1 MPTGVES
8 PRRSWC
14 VGFRS
19 VCKSY
24 GRPTSRWCVMRPS
37 LPRCRTGR
45 THGPLG
51 LLSRSS
57 VRYVKIPTAFRMK
70 ISRAAPST
78 ATTQPTMGPPVGQSK
93 YAGQPEPQA
102 RAGQRRYRGAPPL
115 RGPRSLRGRGWTR
128 YTDVMLRSSRWWS
141 SRRKPGS
148 DRGPEHEAPCCA
160 GCWKCSRRSSGDVGD
175 SACRPQLG

>member
-45 THGPLG
+45 TRPTRVALPFKRSLRKDSDRLQDEDQQGGPQH
-51 LLSRSS
+51 RHN
-57 VRYVKIPTAFRMK
+57 PAHD
-70 ISRAAPST
+70 
-78 ATTQPTMGPPVGQSK
+78 GPACGQSK

-115 RGPRSLRGRGWTR
+115 RGPCSLRGRGWTR